1 MMDKFEVSQLKWEGT
16 VYVNRADVS
25 ISVQDSYVDIEVEDF
40 DADAEVVIDLDWL
53 KQLND
58 DELKWLIKQ
67 SRELMVGRE

>member
-1 MMDKFEVSQLKWEGT
+1 MDKFEVSQLKWEGT

-67 SRELMVGRE
+67 SRELIVGRE

>member
-1 MMDKFEVSQLKWEGT
+1 MMNKLEVSELKWEGT

-40 DADAEVVIDLDWL
+40 DADAEVVIDIDWL

-67 SRELMVGRE
+67 SRELILVRE

>member
-67 SRELMVGRE
+67 SRELILVRE

>member
-67 SRELMVGRE
+67 SRELIVGRE

>member
-1 MMDKFEVSQLKWEGT
+1 MDKFEVSQLKWEGT

-67 SRELMVGRE
+67 SRELILVRE

>member
-1 MMDKFEVSQLKWEGT
+1 MNKFEVSQLKWEGT

-67 SRELMVGRE
+67 SRELIVGRE

>member
-1 MMDKFEVSQLKWEGT
+1 MNKLEVSELKWEGT

-40 DADAEVVIDLDWL
+40 DADAEVVIDIDWL

-67 SRELMVGRE
+67 SRELILVRE

>member
-1 MMDKFEVSQLKWEGT
+1 MNKFEVSQLKWEGT

-67 SRELMVGRE
+67 SRELILVRE

>member
-1 MMDKFEVSQLKWEGT
+1 MMNKFEVSQLKWEGT

-67 SRELMVGRE
+67 SRELILVRE

>member
-1 MMDKFEVSQLKWEGT
+1 MDKFEVSQLKWEGT